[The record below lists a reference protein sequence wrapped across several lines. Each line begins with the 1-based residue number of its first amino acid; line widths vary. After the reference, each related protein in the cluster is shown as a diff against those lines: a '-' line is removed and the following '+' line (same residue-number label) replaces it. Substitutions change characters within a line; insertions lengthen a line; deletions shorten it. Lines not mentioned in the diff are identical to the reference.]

1 MRILII
7 GFMVFLGWTFL
18 STYIYVCKIRGLCA
32 EPQTELMTEANP
44 NNLMPVEPL
53 ASEVIT
59 NPTEA
64 NPDRIKPIEQLASE
78 EVTIPTDLVVHF
90 AFDKSDF
97 ISGAKASEYFD
108 ASNAYLKSN
117 KQAMLSITGHTDA
130 IGTAAYN
137 QALGLRRAQTMQ
149 RYFVSKGISASRIS
163 IESKGEKEPVADNNS
178 DEGRAKNRRSVVTI
192 K

>member
-7 GFMVFLGWTFL
+7 GFIVFAGWAIF
-18 STYIYVCKIRGLCA
+18 STYIYVCKIKGLCS
-32 EPQTELMTEANP
+32 EPQTTIVEAVNQ
-44 NNLMPVEPL
+44 NNALS
-53 ASEVIT
+53 SE
-59 NPTEA
+59 
-64 NPDRIKPIEQLASE
+64 PIETDKTE
-78 EVTIPTDLVVHF
+78 EEPEKKEVEKAKIPQDLVIYF

-108 ASNAYLKSN
+108 ASNAYLNSN
-117 KQAMLSITGHTDA
+117 KQARLNITGHTDA
-130 IGTAAYN
+130 VGTKEYN

-163 IESKGEKEPVADNNS
+163 IESKGEGEPAADNKS